1 MNQQPYIRIPVSP
14 PADVRYAHTL
24 GRGRLIPEQIDE
36 LLRPIN
42 PAFVETKQ
50 NKAFLA
56 QHQARAEM
64 NRIFGYGNWSSRVVV
79 MDLMYEERIT
89 AGHPSFP
96 KNPKGEVYWIS
107 GYQASVE
114 VEVRDLWGMPV
125 TSFVEW
131 HAEENAPLPNRG
143 EARAFAMTSVESYAL
158 RRALIGLGDR
168 LGLGLYSKGSMDVH
182 GGYTIQN
189 QPGILFNYSRPPAE
203 GQQPQQPVQQPQQQP
218 QQAQPQQQQPQ
229 QQPQAQQV
237 PPQQGGLQ
245 PSPSMEGFHAAQQQ
259 VQQGN
264 AASKA
269 QGVQENAVASSMVNR
284 IQGGMKLDP
293 NSGGAGAGEV

>member
-1 MNQQPYIRIPVSP
+1 MNQFIRTPAAP
-14 PADVRYAHTL
+14 PADVLYAHKL

-36 LLRPIN
+36 LLKPIN

-50 NKAFLA
+50 SKAFLA

-64 NRIFGYGNWSSRVVV
+64 NRIFGYGNWSSRVLA

-89 AGHPSFP
+89 DGHPSFP
-96 KNPKGEVYWIS
+96 KNPKGQVYWIS

-168 LGLGLYSKGSMDVH
+168 LGLGLYSKGSTEVH

-189 QPGILFNYSRPPAE
+189 VPGILFTVTMADQPPQQQPM
-203 GQQPQQPVQQPQQQP
+203 QQPQQPQQQM
-218 QQAQPQQQQPQ
+218 QQPQ
-229 QQPQAQQV
+229 QQPQAQQA

-245 PSPSMEGFHAAQQQ
+245 PSASMEGFHAAQQQ

-264 AASKA
+264 AASKDMA
-269 QGVQENAVASSMVNR
+269 AR
-284 IQGGMKLDP
+284 IQNGMKLDP
-293 NSGGAGAGEV
+293 NFDGAGTGEV